1 MPFAGGHLE
10 YLKFLK
16 HTRVGSFE
24 CRKCRVKWS
33 RNRQKTLVIQK
44 IPVGHLAIWTSNLW
58 YTFTFALDYIMDDVI
73 NCFHLGINVVFLLW
87 PWEHS
92 RNRDHTAIGIISE
105 MTAKRHFSYLY
116 GGHLETCHTYIFY
129 FIIIGFLDPENIRI
143 YTKIVL
149 LSGLQVKT
157 SPKTDCCVTILF
169 LPSKKIPQGC
179 QAGIRLIPTQ

>member
-1 MPFAGGHLE
+1 M
-10 YLKFLK
+10 
-16 HTRVGSFE
+16 GSVE

-44 IPVGHLAIWTSNLW
+44 IPLVIFNIAIWTSNLW

-73 NCFHLGINVVFLLW
+73 NCFHLGVNVVFLIW

-143 YTKIVL
+143 YTKIVFL
-149 LSGLQVKT
+149 TGLQVKT
-157 SPKTDCCVTILF
+157 SPKTDCCVAILF